1 MLLQN
6 LQARVAI
13 IVVVLLASI
22 VLLYPSVGPVP
33 DWWDKYIPSK
43 PIRLGLDLQGG
54 LHLILGVQTDKSMEV
69 TIDQTMATAQ
79 DLMKE
84 EGTRIKYSDVVST
97 SPTSFAVYLKDA
109 GQEPLFDAKVL
120 PDLLNFRKISAMQT
134 EKGYEIKLG
143 LDPKVVE
150 NLKEQA
156 VRQAVETIRNRVDAF
171 GLAEPDVVR
180 QGKDRVV
187 VQLPGLKEDVE
198 AAIRIIKQTARLEFK
213 LVDESGSLDRALRGN
228 VPPGDEI
235 LYKIDRNPSTGAI
248 TRTPFLLK
256 KQILMTGD
264 VLTQARVN
272 YDRTGRPYISMKFNS
287 RGAKLFEKITG
298 ENVGKRLAIILDNRV
313 YSAPVIK
320 DRISG
325 GAAVIEGQF
334 TAEEASELVLVLNSG
349 SLPAPVKI
357 EERRSVGPS
366 LGEDS
371 IRLGRNAVI
380 LGLTLVVICMAI
392 YYKWSGM
399 VANTALVLNLF
410 LIFAVMVLPKVRA
423 ALTLPGV
430 AGVALTMGMAIDAN
444 ILIFERIR
452 EELRR
457 GKSPRAAMQTGYDRA
472 FWTIFDSN
480 LTTILA
486 ALPLIQFGTGPIKGF
501 GITLCIGLAV
511 SMFTS
516 LFVTRTIFEVVFER
530 TRIKQLSI

>member
-1 MLLQN
+1 MFLQN
-6 LQARVAI
+6 LQARIAI
-13 IVVVLLASI
+13 IVVVLIGSI
-22 VLLYPSVGPVP
+22 ILLYPSVGPIP
-33 DWWDKYIPSK
+33 EWWDKYIPAK

-54 LHLILGVQTDKSMEV
+54 LHLILEVQTEKSLEV
-69 TIDQTMATAQ
+69 SIDQTMGAAQ
-79 DLMKE
+79 DMMKE
-84 EGTRIKYSDVVST
+84 NGIRYKDVKSD
-97 SPTSFAVYLKDA
+97 SPTTFTVYLKDA
-109 GQEPLFDAKVL
+109 SQEPLFDAKVL
-120 PDLLNFRKISAMQT
+120 PELLNFKKVSSGPG
-134 EKGYEIKLG
+134 EEWYEVKLG
-143 LDPKVVE
+143 LDPKMVE
-150 NLKEQA
+150 NLKEQS

-180 QGKDRVV
+180 HGEDRIV

-198 AAIRIIKQTARLEFK
+198 SAIRIIKQTARLEFK
-213 LVDESGSLDRALRGN
+213 IVDGKGDLTAALKGRI
-228 VPPGDEI
+228 PDGDEI
-235 LYKIDRNPSTGAI
+235 LYKTDRNPQTGAI

-264 VLTQARVN
+264 VLTKAHVS
-272 YDRTGRPYISMKFNS
+272 YERTGRPYIGMEFNS
-287 RGAKLFEKITG
+287 RGSRIFQRITRD
-298 ENVGKRLAIILDNRV
+298 NVGERLAIILDDRV

-320 DRISG
+320 SEISG
-325 GAAVIEGQF
+325 GAAVIEGMF
-334 TAEEASELVLVLNSG
+334 SPEEASELALVLNSG
-349 SLPAPVKI
+349 SLPAPVRI

-380 LGLTLVVICMAI
+380 FGLAMVVVCMGI
-392 YYKWSGM
+392 YYKWCGM

-457 GKSPRAAMQTGYDRA
+457 GKSPRAAMQTGYERA
-472 FWTIFDSN
+472 FGTIFDSN

-501 GITLCIGLAV
+501 GITLCIGLTV

-516 LFVTRTIFEVVFER
+516 LFVTRTIFEVVFDR
-530 TRIKQLSI
+530 TRIKRLSI